1 MRTYIA
7 IAATML
13 LVFSAG
19 SRADAWSESYKLE
32 AAGKYDN
39 AAQLFDPLLKQ
50 APGNEFARL
59 RRAWLHYLAG
69 DYNDSQSDYKKAL
82 QANPRSLDAQ
92 IGLTLPLLAQQRWKE
107 AGIIARQA
115 LEVAPWNYYAHLR
128 LLVAEEGQ
136 QQWQT
141 VRDHADRL
149 HERYP
154 SDATILVYRARAHYW
169 LGDMKGAR
177 ENYLQVLQR
186 VPGHIEAQQFLA
198 SES

>member
-1 MRTYIA
+1 MKLYV
-7 IAATML
+7 ML
-13 LVFSAG
+13 LSTALLAFTAG
-19 SRADAWSESYKLE
+19 SRADVWSQSYELE
-32 AAGKYDN
+32 VAGKYAD
-39 AAQLFDPLLKQ
+39 AAKLFDPLLKKE
-50 APGNEFARL
+50 PGNEFARL

-69 DYNDSQSDYKKAL
+69 DYNDSQGDYKKAL

-107 AGIIARQA
+107 AAIIARQA

-136 QQWQT
+136 RQWQT
-141 VRDHADRL
+141 LREHSDQL

-154 SDATILVYRARAHYW
+154 SDATILVYRARARYW

-177 ENYLQVLQR
+177 EDYLQVLQR
-186 VPGHIEAQQFLA
+186 VPGHIEAKQFLA
-198 SES
+198 AKP

>member
-1 MRTYIA
+1 MKLYVT
-7 IAATML
+7 L
-13 LVFSAG
+13 LSVALLAFSAG
-19 SRADAWSESYKLE
+19 SRADAWSQSYELE
-32 AAGKYDN
+32 FAGKYAD
-39 AAQLFDPLLKQ
+39 AAKLFDPLLKKE
-50 APGNEFARL
+50 PDNEFARL

-69 DYNDSQSDYKKAL
+69 DYNDSQGDYKKAL

-92 IGLTLPLLAQQRWKE
+92 VGLTLPLLAQQRWKE

-136 QQWQT
+136 RQWQT
-141 VRDHADRL
+141 LREHSDQL

-169 LGDMKGAR
+169 LGNMKGAR

-186 VPGHIEAQQFLA
+186 VPGHIEAEQFLA
-198 SES
+198 SQR